1 MRIKV
6 TLPKVDAERLRT
18 RVLESA
24 ETVERDNSSDEQWE
38 TVRAAYASR
47 PLIFTG

>member
-6 TLPKVDAERLRT
+6 TLPTTDAERLRT

-24 ETVERDNSSDEQWE
+24 ETTERDDSSGEQWE
-38 TVRAAYASR
+38 AVRSA
-47 PLIFTG
+47 